1 VLITACSIARANI
14 WDVTRVNIWFIL
26 VLLTVLLMCTYI
38 PAIPMFLVE
47 YFYRS

>member
-1 VLITACSIARANI
+1 VLITACSIAKVGI
-14 WDVTRVNIWFIL
+14 WEVTKVNIYFIA

-47 YFYRS
+47 AFYR